1 MNTPFRSLRAAAL
14 LACAAFVALAPTV
27 RAAYDP
33 TIGAPK
39 RGNARFYELHSQHLK
54 RAQQPMQLLFIGDSI
69 TDNWTKAPEVW
80 QANYEQYQAAN
91 FGIGGDRT
99 EHVIWRIEDG
109 VLKGVKPK
117 VVVLMIGTNN
127 SSDHTAEQIAAAN
140 KKIVDLIRA
149 HIPDAKVLLLGI
161 FPRGPRKN
169 SNGTWDDAV
178 KRTATINATNALL
191 AQLDDGQHVR
201 FLDIGAKFL
210 GADGKI
216 PADIMPDQL
225 HPNAKGYQIWAD
237 AMRPT
242 LEAMMK

>member
-1 MNTPFRSLRAAAL
+1 MNTPLRSLLATAL
-14 LACAAFVALAPTV
+14 LALAALPLTSAAP
-27 RAAYDP
+27 YDP
-33 TIGAPK
+33 TIAAPK

-54 RAQQPMQLLFIGDSI
+54 RAQEPMQLLFLGDSI
-69 TDNWTKAPEVW
+69 TDNWTMAPEIW
-80 QANYEQYQAAN
+80 KANYERYQAAN

-99 EHVIWRIEDG
+99 EHVLWRIEDG

-117 VVVLMIGTNN
+117 VVILLIGTNN
-127 SSDHTAEQIAAAN
+127 SADHTAEQIAAAN
-140 KKIVDLIRA
+140 KKIIDLIRA
-149 HIPDAKVLLLGI
+149 HIPETKVLLLGL

-178 KRTATINATNALL
+178 KRTATINAANALL
-191 AQLDDGQHVR
+191 AQLADGTHVR

-210 GADGKI
+210 GPDGKI
-216 PADIMPDQL
+216 PADVMPDQL

-242 LEAMMK
+242 LEEMMK